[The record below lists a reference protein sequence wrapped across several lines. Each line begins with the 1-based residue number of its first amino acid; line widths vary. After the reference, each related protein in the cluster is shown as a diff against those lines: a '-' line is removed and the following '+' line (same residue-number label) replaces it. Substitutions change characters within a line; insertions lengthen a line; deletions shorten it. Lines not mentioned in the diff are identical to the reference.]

1 MVTFNYGWDEDPND
15 DDEQFYS
22 KTVYNEDYYLEQ
34 EKELIRQ
41 SNLELE
47 FEELEERHIREMR
60 EDGLLRPVLI
70 KPVESEP
77 ETETESPL
85 DQPAGEILI

>member
-47 FEELEERHIREMR
+47 FEELEE
-60 EDGLLRPVLI
+60 
-70 KPVESEP
+70 
-77 ETETESPL
+77 
-85 DQPAGEILI
+85 